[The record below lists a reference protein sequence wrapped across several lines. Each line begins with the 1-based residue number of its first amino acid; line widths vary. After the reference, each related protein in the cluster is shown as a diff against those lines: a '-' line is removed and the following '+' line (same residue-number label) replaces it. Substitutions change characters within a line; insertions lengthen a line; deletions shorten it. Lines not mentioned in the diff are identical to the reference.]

1 MRLTENFSLA
11 EFNSKCGRP
20 MPENVQKNIAELAK
34 NLQVLRDKLKSRI
47 TITSGYRS
55 PEHNSSPQVKGAKNS
70 QHLLGTAS
78 DIQVAGFT
86 PLQVAQA
93 IERLISEGKM
103 KQGGLKAYKSFTHYD
118 IRGVRA
124 RW

>member
-1 MRLTENFSLA
+1 
-11 EFNSKCGRP
+11 

-34 NLQVLRDKLKSRI
+34 NLQVLRNKLKARI

>member
-20 MPENVQKNIAELAK
+20 MPANVQKNIAELAK
-34 NLQVLRDKLKSRI
+34 NLQVLRNELKARI

-55 PEHNSSPQVKGAKNS
+55 PEHNARVKGARNS

-78 DIQVAGFT
+78 DIHVAGFT

-93 IERLISEGKM
+93 IEKLIFEGKM